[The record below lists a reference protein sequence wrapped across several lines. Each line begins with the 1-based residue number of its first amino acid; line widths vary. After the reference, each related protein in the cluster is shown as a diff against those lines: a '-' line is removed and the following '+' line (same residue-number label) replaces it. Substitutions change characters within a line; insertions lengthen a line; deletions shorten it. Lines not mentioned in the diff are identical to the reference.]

1 MNAIPAQFIN
11 TFDDI
16 LEIDYQELFRQLL
29 MAIITVSA
37 ILIGAT
43 VWIANRVL
51 SWYRNGGEELIAKV
65 SQTVY
70 QFIVTWTP
78 KVWEFMITTKDKIRQ
93 ESISLGLM
101 IPGWL
106 IQTVEAPEYILGALF
121 LCLSIPVISWQGGA

>member
-1 MNAIPAQFIN
+1 MNAIPAQFVN

-78 KVWEFMITTKDKIRQ
+78 KVWQFMITTKDKIRQ

-101 IPGWL
+101 IPG
-106 IQTVEAPEYILGALF
+106 
-121 LCLSIPVISWQGGA
+121 